1 MIETSDVGNEVGD
14 GGAVRLIT
22 MDDGKANVFSK
33 ERIATLRAA
42 IDDAEADKAIGAVVI
57 AGREGMFSG
66 GFDLA
71 VMLSDDIAAIIDLV
85 SDGGDLVRHIFG
97 AEIPIVAACTGHAI
111 AAGALLLLGA
121 DVRVGTD
128 GPFKIGFNEV
138 SIGMVIPDWGM
149 TIARERL
156 SKRHLQRAV
165 ANARIVDSTTA
176 VDVGF
181 LDLTVPPDQVIE
193 TAVEEAATLAAL
205 DSGAYRGTMAAFRAD
220 TIDMMAKQIET
231 DRNRVIPG

>member
-1 MIETSDVGNEVGD
+1 
-14 GGAVRLIT
+14 
-22 MDDGKANVFSK
+22 MDDGKANAFSK
-33 ERIATLRAA
+33 ERIAALRAA
-42 IDDAEADKAIGAVVI
+42 VDEAVADEAIGAVVI

-71 VMLSDDIAAIIDLV
+71 VMLGDDIAAIIDLV
-85 SDGGDLVRHIFG
+85 SDGGDLVHHVFG
-97 AEIPIVAACTGHAI
+97 AEIPVVAACTGHAI

-138 SIGMVIPDWGM
+138 SIGMVLPDWGM

-165 ANARIVDSTTA
+165 TNARIVDSTTA

-181 LDLTVPPDQVIE
+181 LDLAVEPDKVLAI
-193 TAVEEAATLAAL
+193 AIEEAATLAAL
-205 DSGAYRGTMAAFRAD
+205 DSGAYRGTMAAFRGD
-220 TIDMMAKQIET
+220 TINMMAKQIEA
-231 DRNRVIPG
+231 DRNRVIPS